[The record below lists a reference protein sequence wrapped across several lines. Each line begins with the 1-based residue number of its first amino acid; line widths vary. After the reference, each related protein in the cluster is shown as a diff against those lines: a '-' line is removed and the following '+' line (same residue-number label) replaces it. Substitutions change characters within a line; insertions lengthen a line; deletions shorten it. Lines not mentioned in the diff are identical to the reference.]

1 VVTKLLMTLRLL
13 LGRLGAFLDEGV
25 DRGLWH
31 FPAAADLQCTQ
42 LAGVHQRPCRRVVDA
57 QHGGDLA
64 QVEKE

>member
-13 LGRLGAFLDEGV
+13 LSRLGALLDEGV
-25 DRGLWH
+25 DRRPWH
-31 FPAAADLQCTQ
+31 FPAAADLQCAQ
-42 LAGVHQRPCRRVVDA
+42 LAGVHQGPRRRVVDA